1 MAYGNKTTPA
11 VGTGLPFDDIGPAS
25 FPRSKQALGAE
36 GEAVDAV
43 GGAGVVGPG
52 VQRMTL
58 ADDDVLVSRIGA
70 ANDAAPAS
78 DTASSPINGRLQR
91 IAQRL
96 TSLIGGIGAGNDA
109 AAADETSNLGLVA
122 LLKGLFR
129 DVRARLGAVA
139 DAAWTGTGNGSVIS
153 ILKTIAAGVLDTATP
168 AGVTRAGT
176 IRSYAVVTNANLAAS
191 FALPAPPAGAKSMI
205 LIAEG
210 QDVRFNPD
218 GAATA
223 TSVPIKAG
231 QPGYELPL
239 PATPG
244 NARLIRAAD
253 GATLHILWVG

>member
-1 MAYGNKTTPA
+1 MAYSNKTTPA
-11 VGTGLPFDDIGPAS
+11 VGTSLPFDDVGAAS
-25 FPRSKQALGAE
+25 FPRSKPVLGGE
-36 GEAVDAV
+36 GAAADAV
-43 GGAGVVGPG
+43 GGAGNVGPG

-58 ADDDVLVSRIGA
+58 AGDDVLVVRVGAITDEPWDGTGDATVIGA
-70 ANDAAPAS
+70 
-78 DTASSPINGRLQR
+78 
-91 IAQRL
+91 
-96 TSLIGGIGAGNDA
+96 
-109 AAADETSNLGLVA
+109 
-122 LLKGLFR
+122 LK
-129 DVRARLGAVA
+129 A
-139 DAAWTGTGNGSVIS
+139 
-153 ILKTIAAGVLDTATP
+153 IAAGILDTNSP

-176 IRSYAVVTNANLAAS
+176 IRGYAVVTNATLAAS
-191 FALPAPPAGAKSMI
+191 VALPAPPAGAKSMI

-239 PATPG
+239 PATPA